1 MIPEIDSELGLNVY
15 STKFSGTNG
24 KIKQNNKDF
33 EVSEVISE
41 KALDT
46 ISEETGCAIYNLRK
60 NGIDTNHALRD
71 VEKRFGLVLRALG
84 LKDSHAITEQFVQ
97 AKTISRSLEKI
108 DGKKYSL
115 KRIGFSKKPIA
126 KQDMLGNKF
135 KIKISDS
142 TKDISQFNEHD
153 KILNFFGYQRFGSKR
168 PITHLVGKAIIQ
180 KDYQK
185 AIDFLLNYS
194 SKYDSEEN
202 NQYRKL
208 IAERKS
214 ELEIIDQL
222 PRSMDIE
229 TAVLR
234 SLAKSN
240 DQKTAI
246 REIPLQMRRFYVQAY
261 QSYIFN
267 KTLSMAFEYEEE
279 LFHPKESDVC
289 YDRTSQLG
297 KFQNEPDQRLT
308 VPLVGHSYFKKT
320 RFDYYIQK
328 ILETEEVS
336 PSEFLIKDF
345 QEISVEGGFRN
356 SSIQCDNFQTSNDII
371 EFQLSRGSYATIV
384 IREIL
389 KPGDPLSCGF

>member
-46 ISEETGCAIYNLRK
+46 ISEETGFAVYNLRK
-60 NGIDTNHALRD
+60 NGIDTNHALHD

-84 LKDSHAITEQFVQ
+84 LKDSNAITEQFVQ

-115 KRIGFSKKPIA
+115 TRIGYSKKPIA

-180 KDYQK
+180 NDYQK

-202 NQYRKL
+202 NHYRKL

-214 ELEIIDQL
+214 GLKIIEQL

-229 TAVLR
+229 ITVLR

-240 DQKTAI
+240 DQKTVI
-246 REIPLQMRRFYVQAY
+246 RQIPLHMRRFYVQAY

-279 LFHPKESDVC
+279 LFLPKENDVC
-289 YDRTSQLG
+289 YDRTGQLG

-345 QEISVEGGFRN
+345 QEISIEGGFRN
-356 SSIQCDNFQTSNDII
+356 SSIQCDNFQASNDII

>member
-1 MIPEIDSELGLNVY
+1 VIPEIDSELGLNVY

-46 ISEETGCAIYNLRK
+46 ISEETGFAVYNLRK
-60 NGIDTNHALRD
+60 NGIDTNHALHD

-84 LKDSHAITEQFVQ
+84 LKDSNAITEQFVQ

-115 KRIGFSKKPIA
+115 TRIGFSKKPIA

-180 KDYQK
+180 NDYQK

-202 NQYRKL
+202 NHYRKL

-214 ELEIIDQL
+214 GLEIIEQL

-229 TAVLR
+229 IAVLR

-246 REIPLQMRRFYVQAY
+246 RQIPLHMRRFYVQAY

-279 LFHPKESDVC
+279 LFLPKENDVC
-289 YDRTSQLG
+289 YDRTGQLG

-336 PSEFLIKDF
+336 PSDFLLKDF

-356 SSIQCDNFQTSNDII
+356 SAIQCDNFQASNDII

>member
-46 ISEETGCAIYNLRK
+46 ISEETGFAVYNLRK
-60 NGIDTNHALRD
+60 NGIDTNHALHD

-84 LKDSHAITEQFVQ
+84 LKDSNAITEQFVQ

-115 KRIGFSKKPIA
+115 TRIGFSKKPIA

-180 KDYQK
+180 NDYQK

-202 NQYRKL
+202 NHYRKL

-214 ELEIIDQL
+214 GLKIIEQL

-229 TAVLR
+229 ITVLR

-240 DQKTAI
+240 DQKTVI
-246 REIPLQMRRFYVQAY
+246 RQIPLHMRRFYVQAY

-279 LFHPKESDVC
+279 LFLPKENDVC
-289 YDRTSQLG
+289 YDRTGQLG

-345 QEISVEGGFRN
+345 QEISIEGGFRN
-356 SSIQCDNFQTSNDII
+356 SSIQCDNFQASNDII

>member
-46 ISEETGCAIYNLRK
+46 ISEETGFAIYNLRK

-202 NQYRKL
+202 NYYRKL

-389 KPGDPLSCGF
+389 KPRDPLSCGF

>member
-46 ISEETGCAIYNLRK
+46 ISEETGFAIYNLRK

-246 REIPLQMRRFYVQAY
+246 REIPLQMRRFYIQAY

-267 KTLSMAFEYEEE
+267 KTLSMAFEYEED
-279 LFHPKESDVC
+279 LFLPKENDVC
-289 YDRTSQLG
+289 YGSTGKLG

-308 VPLVGHSYFKKT
+308 IPLVGHSYFNKT

-328 ILETEEVS
+328 ILEEEEVS
-336 PSEFLIKDF
+336 PIEFLIKDF

-356 SSIQCDNFQTSNDII
+356 SSIQCDNFHVSNDIV
-371 EFQLSRGSYATIV
+371 EFQLPRGSYATVV

-389 KPGDPLSCGF
+389 KPDQPLSCGF

>member
-46 ISEETGCAIYNLRK
+46 ISEETGFAVYNLRK
-60 NGIDTNHALRD
+60 NGIDTNHALHD

-84 LKDSHAITEQFVQ
+84 LKDSNAITEQFVQ

-115 KRIGFSKKPIA
+115 TRIGFSKKPIA

-180 KDYQK
+180 NDYQK

-202 NQYRKL
+202 NHYRKL

-214 ELEIIDQL
+214 GLEIIEQL

-229 TAVLR
+229 IAVLR

-246 REIPLQMRRFYVQAY
+246 RQIPLHMRRFYVQAY

-279 LFHPKESDVC
+279 LFLPKENDVC
-289 YDRTSQLG
+289 YDRTGQLG

-345 QEISVEGGFRN
+345 QEISIEGGFRN

>member
-46 ISEETGCAIYNLRK
+46 ISEETGFAVYNLRK
-60 NGIDTNHALRD
+60 NGIDTNHALHD

-84 LKDSHAITEQFVQ
+84 LKDSNAITEQFVQ

-115 KRIGFSKKPIA
+115 TRIGFSKKPIA

-180 KDYQK
+180 NDYQK

-202 NQYRKL
+202 NHYRKL

-214 ELEIIDQL
+214 GLEIIEQL

-229 TAVLR
+229 IAVLR

-240 DQKTAI
+240 DQKTVI
-246 REIPLQMRRFYVQAY
+246 RQIPLHMRRFYVQAY

-279 LFHPKESDVC
+279 LFLPKENDVC
-289 YDRTSQLG
+289 YDRTGQLG

-345 QEISVEGGFRN
+345 QEISIEGGFRN
-356 SSIQCDNFQTSNDII
+356 SSIQCDNFQASNDII

>member
-1 MIPEIDSELGLNVY
+1 VIPEIDSELGLNVY

-46 ISEETGCAIYNLRK
+46 ISEETGFAVYNLRK
-60 NGIDTNHALRD
+60 NGIDTNHALHD

-84 LKDSHAITEQFVQ
+84 LKDSNAITEQFVQ

-115 KRIGFSKKPIA
+115 TRIGFSKKPIA

-180 KDYQK
+180 NDYQK

-202 NQYRKL
+202 NHYRKL

-214 ELEIIDQL
+214 GLEIIEQL

-229 TAVLR
+229 IAVLR

-240 DQKTAI
+240 DQKTVI
-246 REIPLQMRRFYVQAY
+246 RQIPLHMRRFYVQAY

-279 LFHPKESDVC
+279 LFLPKENDVC
-289 YDRTSQLG
+289 YDRTGQLG

-345 QEISVEGGFRN
+345 QEISIEGGFRN
-356 SSIQCDNFQTSNDII
+356 SSIQCDNFQASNDII

>member
-46 ISEETGCAIYNLRK
+46 ISEETGFAIYNLRK

-328 ILETEEVS
+328 ILEAEEVS

-371 EFQLSRGSYATIV
+371 EFQLSRGSYTTIV

>member
-46 ISEETGCAIYNLRK
+46 ISEETGFAIYNLRK

-389 KPGDPLSCGF
+389 KPEDPLSCGF